1 MLIAAAAA
9 AAVAVGAIIVGSRRR
24 EKRKYHS
31 LHGSIERRIKL
42 FGGMADNCKGERELC
57 GVQRQTDNVINS
69 FEMEGG
75 ARPAEYREMV

>member
-9 AAVAVGAIIVGSRRR
+9 AAVAIGAIIVGSRRR

-31 LHGSIERRIKL
+31 LRGSMERRIKL
-42 FGGMADNCKGERELC
+42 FGGMADNCSGERELC
-57 GVQRQTDNVINS
+57 GVQQQADNVTNS
-69 FEMEGG
+69 FEDDGG